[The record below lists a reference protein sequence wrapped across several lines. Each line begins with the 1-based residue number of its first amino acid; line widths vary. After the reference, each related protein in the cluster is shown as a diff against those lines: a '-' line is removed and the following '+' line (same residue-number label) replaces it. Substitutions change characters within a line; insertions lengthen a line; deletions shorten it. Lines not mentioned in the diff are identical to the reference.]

1 MMEAAGLNIEDI
13 MDEIRADIA
22 AKGYK
27 ESDLR
32 LPDIMQY
39 YTDDMKPSY
48 VARIKNRIKRILGL
62 S

>member
-1 MMEAAGLNIEDI
+1 MEASELKIEDI
-13 MDEIRADIA
+13 MKQIRADIA

-39 YTDDMKPSY
+39 YTEDMKPSFA
-48 VARIKNRIKRILGL
+48 ARVKNKIKRILNV
-62 S
+62 

>member
-1 MMEAAGLNIEDI
+1 MEASELNIEDI

-27 ESDLR
+27 ESDLK

-39 YTDDMKPSY
+39 YTDDMKPSFP
-48 VARIKNRIKRILGL
+48 ARIKSRIKRIIGL

>member
-1 MMEAAGLNIEDI
+1 MEASELNIEDI
-13 MDEIRADIA
+13 MKEIRADIA

-39 YTDDMKPSY
+39 YTEDMKPSFLSR
-48 VARIKNRIKRILGL
+48 VKNRIKRILNV
-62 S
+62 